1 MSVALAELPTAP
13 FGIRITAVLFDVFL
27 AFAFLY
33 GPLLQITGGHPGHW
47 QTALHLLVLLAVAMM
62 WKSRGGTPGKLLLGI
77 RVVDAQTREPLG
89 AGRALGRGLACILSL
104 LSLGLG
110 YLWLV
115 FDPRHQALH
124 DKLAGTLVVYAP
136 RKLPA
141 A

>member
-1 MSVALAELPTAP
+1 MPVALAELPTAP
-13 FGIRITAVLFDVFL
+13 FGIRITAVLFDIFL

-33 GPLLQITGGHPGHW
+33 GPLLQATGGQPGHW
-47 QTALHLLVLLAVAMM
+47 QTALHGLILLGVALM
-62 WKSRGGTPGKLLLGI
+62 WKTRGGTPGKLLLGI
-77 RVVDAQTREPLG
+77 RVVDAQTHGPLS
-89 AGRALGRGLACILSL
+89 AGRALGRGFACVLNL

-115 FDPRHQALH
+115 LDPRHQALH

-136 RKLPA
+136 RKQPA

>member
-13 FGIRITAVLFDVFL
+13 FGIRFTAVLFDVFL
-27 AFAFLY
+27 VFAFLY
-33 GPLLQITGGHPGHW
+33 GPLLPASGGPPGHW
-47 QTALHLLVLLAVAMM
+47 LTALHLLVLLGMAMM

-77 RVVDAQTREPLG
+77 RVVDARTRGPLS
-89 AGRALGRGLACILSL
+89 AGRALARGFACVLNL

-115 FDPRHQALH
+115 LDPRHQALH

-136 RKLPA
+136 RKPPRA
-141 A
+141 